1 MPQWNFW
8 EDNISFVVL
17 SCVPTFFVYGRLH
30 REKKDWEKRKMFPH
44 YITGPTTQREEVLCE
59 KEKIKFLF
67 LLLKY
72 ATIKFLHKFCSF
84 CSSCVLRETSIGVD
98 YTERR
103 KTEREKRKNVCFPHY
118 IIGGPPQREK
128 KY

>member
-1 MPQWNFW
+1 
-8 EDNISFVVL
+8 
-17 SCVPTFFVYGRLH
+17 
-30 REKKDWEKRKMFPH
+30 MF
-44 YITGPTTQREEVLCE
+44 YITCGPPQREEVLCE

-103 KTEREKRKNVCFPHY
+103 KTERERKEKY
-118 IIGGPPQREK
+118 ITSPAAHHRGKKFFLEK
-128 KY
+128 